1 MQITTRF
8 VLYLKILID
17 KIKIFDFFFLF
28 FKGEKKSRK
37 RKEEKPYGLS
47 YGHNII
53 VYAGRLVLK
62 KNSFSAWASTLTSLL
77 RRRANGR
84 NVS

>member
-17 KIKIFDFFFLF
+17 KIKIFDLFFFL
-28 FKGEKKSRK
+28 KKEKKSRK
-37 RKEEKPYGLS
+37 RKEEKTYGLS
-47 YGHNII
+47 YGHSII

-62 KNSFSAWASTLTSLL
+62 KTLFL
-77 RRRANGR
+77 RGR
-84 NVS
+84 VR

>member
-17 KIKIFDFFFLF
+17 KIFKFLIYYFFE
-28 FKGEKKSRK
+28 KEKKSRK
-37 RKEEKPYGLS
+37 RKEEKTCGLS

-53 VYAGRLVLK
+53 EDAGRLVLK
-62 KNSFSAWASTLTSLL
+62 KKLFFCVGEYANQSAPTK
-77 RRRANGR
+77 G
-84 NVS
+84 